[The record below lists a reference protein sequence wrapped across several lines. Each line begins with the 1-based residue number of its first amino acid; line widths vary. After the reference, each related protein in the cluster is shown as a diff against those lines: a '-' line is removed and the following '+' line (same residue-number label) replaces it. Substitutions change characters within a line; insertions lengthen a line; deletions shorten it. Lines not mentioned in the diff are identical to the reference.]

1 MIPATIGTREKIII
15 IIFFF
20 YLNQEKV
27 PLRKDVERW
36 STKMIRLASC

>member
-1 MIPATIGTREKIII
+1 MIPATIGTRGKIII
-15 IIFFF
+15 IIFCF
-20 YLNQEKV
+20 LNQEKV